1 VEDANAC
8 HHQGRWP
15 RRLPHRGNIIAGIN
29 HQEVK
34 DHDSKEETK
43 VLNLDLQSWKVT
55 NQQVLRFLLSCM
67 TKDVLSQVTV
77 CRAANEAWKVIEGIF
92 TSAKKARTVN
102 SRIALAMTKKEEL
115 SVVEYISKMR
125 FLGDEL
131 IAAGKQIDDD
141 ELISYIFAGLDQEY
155 NSVITT
161 LLVKETL
168 TIGDVYSLLLNF
180 E

>member
-1 VEDANAC
+1 
-8 HHQGRWP
+8 
-15 RRLPHRGNIIAGIN
+15 
-29 HQEVK
+29 
-34 DHDSKEETK
+34 
-43 VLNLDLQSWKVT
+43 
-55 NQQVLRFLLSCM
+55 
-67 TKDVLSQVTV
+67 
-77 CRAANEAWKVIEGIF
+77 
-92 TSAKKARTVN
+92 
-102 SRIALAMTKKEEL
+102 MTKKEEL

>member
-1 VEDANAC
+1 
-8 HHQGRWP
+8 
-15 RRLPHRGNIIAGIN
+15 
-29 HQEVK
+29 
-34 DHDSKEETK
+34 
-43 VLNLDLQSWKVT
+43 
-55 NQQVLRFLLSCM
+55 
-67 TKDVLSQVTV
+67 
-77 CRAANEAWKVIEGIF
+77 
-92 TSAKKARTVN
+92 
-102 SRIALAMTKKEEL
+102 MTKKEEL
-115 SVVEYISKMR
+115 SVVEYVSKMR

-141 ELISYIFAGLDQEY
+141 ELILYIFAGLDQEY